1 MLKKLLIVDDSMTT
15 RNRIARV
22 ATDPRLG
29 NVLIVG
35 MARDGM
41 VALKLARSK
50 QPDIVT
56 MDLTMPNLDGAECI
70 SRIIGV
76 LPEVRILVVSA
87 LSDKVTAIRAIKR
100 GAHGFL
106 QKPFDDDALV
116 VALQELM
123 KL

>member
-1 MLKKLLIVDDSMTT
+1 MQIKLLIVDDSMTM
-15 RNRIARV
+15 RNRIARAV
-22 ATDPRLG
+22 NEPRLS

-41 VALKLARSK
+41 EAVKLAQEKR
-50 QPDIVT
+50 PDIVT

-70 SRIIGV
+70 SQMILL

-87 LSDKVTAIRAIKR
+87 LADKVTAIRAIKR

-106 QKPFDDDALV
+106 QKPFDDDGLVEAL
-116 VALQELM
+116 LELI

>member
-1 MLKKLLIVDDSMTT
+1 MKIKLLIVDDSMTM
-15 RNRIARV
+15 RNRIARAV
-22 ATDPRLG
+22 NEPRLS

-41 VALKLARSK
+41 EAVKLAREK
-50 QPDIVT
+50 RPDIVT

-70 SRIIGV
+70 SQMTLL

-87 LSDKVTAIRAIKR
+87 LADKVTAIRAIKR

-106 QKPFDDDALV
+106 QKPFDDDAMV
-116 VALQELM
+116 EALLELM
-123 KL
+123 KP